1 LQSST
6 TLQTLEGNTEKSETQ
21 PKEISKCQLRE
32 KDQLAKFLS
41 YRLMT
46 DVRPPMEEGK
56 VVDGFHRSI
65 FYLIASSIMNWLSFL
80 AFPIYNDDERMESII
95 E

>member
-21 PKEISKCQLRE
+21 PKEISKCQLRG

-46 DVRPPMEEGK
+46 DVRSPMEEGK
-56 VVDGFHRSI
+56 AVDGFHRSI

-80 AFPIYNDDERMESII
+80 AFPIDNDDERMESII

>member
-32 KDQLAKFLS
+32 KNQLAKFLS

-46 DVRPPMEEGK
+46 DVRPPMKEEK
-56 VVDGFHRSI
+56 AVDGFHRSI

-80 AFPIYNDDERMESII
+80 AFPIDNDDERMESII

>member
-1 LQSST
+1 MQSST

-46 DVRPPMEEGK
+46 DVHLHMEEGK
-56 VVDGFHRSI
+56 VVDGYHRLI
-65 FYLIASSIMNWLSFL
+65 FRSTASSIANCPSFL
-80 AFPIYNDDERMESII
+80 AFPIDNDDERMESII

>member
-1 LQSST
+1 MQSST

-21 PKEISKCQLRE
+21 PKVILNCQLRE

-46 DVRPPMEEGK
+46 DVRPPMKEEK
-56 VVDGFHRSI
+56 AVDGFHRSI
-65 FYLIASSIMNWLSFL
+65 IYLVSSSIMNWLSFL
-80 AFPIYNDDERMESII
+80 AFPIDNDDERMESII

>member
-1 LQSST
+1 MQSST

-32 KDQLAKFLS
+32 KDQLAKLS

-56 VVDGFHRSI
+56 AVDGFHRSI
-65 FYLIASSIMNWLSFL
+65 FFLIASSIMNWLSFL
-80 AFPIYNDDERMESII
+80 AFPIDNDDERMESII

>member
-1 LQSST
+1 MQSST

-21 PKEISKCQLRE
+21 PKEIKCQLRE

-46 DVRPPMEEGK
+46 DVRPPMKEEK
-56 VVDGFHRSI
+56 AVDGFHRSI

-80 AFPIYNDDERMESII
+80 AFPIDSDDERMESII

>member
-6 TLQTLEGNTEKSETQ
+6 TLQTLEGNTEKSEAQ

-46 DVRPPMEEGK
+46 DVHPPMEEGK
-56 VVDGFHRSI
+56 VLDGFHRLIFRLISI
-65 FYLIASSIMNWLSFL
+65 SIMNWLSFL
-80 AFPIYNDDERMESII
+80 AFPIDNDDERMESII

>member
-1 LQSST
+1 MQSST

-21 PKEISKCQLRE
+21 PKVILNCQLRE

-46 DVRPPMEEGK
+46 DVRPPMKEEK
-56 VVDGFHRSI
+56 AVDGFHRSI

-80 AFPIYNDDERMESII
+80 AFPIDNDNDRMKSII

>member
-46 DVRPPMEEGK
+46 DVRPPMTEEK
-56 VVDGFHRSI
+56 AVDGSHRSI

-80 AFPIYNDDERMESII
+80 AFPIDNDDERMESII

>member
-1 LQSST
+1 LQIST

-21 PKEISKCQLRE
+21 PKEILNCQLRG

-41 YRLMT
+41 YHLMT
-46 DVRPPMEEGK
+46 DVRPPMEERK
-56 VVDGFHRSI
+56 AVDGFHRSI

-80 AFPIYNDDERMESII
+80 AFPIDNDNDRMESII

>member
-21 PKEISKCQLRE
+21 PKEISKCELHE

-41 YRLMT
+41 YHLMT
-46 DVRPPMEEGK
+46 DVRRPMEEGK
-56 VVDGFHRSI
+56 AVDGFHRLI
-65 FYLIASSIMNWLSFL
+65 FYLITSSIMNWLSFL
-80 AFPIYNDDERMESII
+80 AFPIDNDDERMESII

>member
-6 TLQTLEGNTEKSETQ
+6 TLQTLEGNTEKNETQ

-32 KDQLAKFLS
+32 KDQLVKFLS

-80 AFPIYNDDERMESII
+80 AFPIDNDDERMESII

>member
-21 PKEISKCQLRE
+21 PQEISRCQLRE

-46 DVRPPMEEGK
+46 DVGPPMEEGK
-56 VVDGFHRSI
+56 AVDGFHRSI

-80 AFPIYNDDERMESII
+80 AFPIDNDDERMESII

>member
-6 TLQTLEGNTEKSETQ
+6 TSQTLEGNTEKSETQ
-21 PKEISKCQLRE
+21 PKEISKCQLRD
-32 KDQLAKFLS
+32 KGQLAKFLS

-56 VVDGFHRSI
+56 AVDGFHRSI
-65 FYLIASSIMNWLSFL
+65 FHSITGKIMNWSSFP
-80 AFPIYNDDERMESII
+80 AFPHDNDDERMESII

>member
-1 LQSST
+1 MQSST

-21 PKEISKCQLRE
+21 PQEISRCQLRE

-46 DVRPPMEEGK
+46 DVRLPMEEGK
-56 VVDGFHRSI
+56 VLDGFHRLIFRLISI
-65 FYLIASSIMNWLSFL
+65 SIMNWLSFP
-80 AFPIYNDDERMESII
+80 AFPIDNDDKRMESLI

>member
-1 LQSST
+1 MQSST

-41 YRLMT
+41 YCLMT
-46 DVRPPMEEGK
+46 DVRPPMKEGK
-56 VVDGFHRSI
+56 AVDGFHRSI

-80 AFPIYNDDERMESII
+80 AFPIDNDDERMESII

>member
-1 LQSST
+1 MQSSR

-21 PKEISKCQLRE
+21 PKEISRCQLRE

-41 YRLMT
+41 YRLMI

-56 VVDGFHRSI
+56 AVDGFYRSI
-65 FYLIASSIMNWLSFL
+65 FYLIASSIMNWLLFL
-80 AFPIYNDDERMESII
+80 AFPIDNDEERMDSII

>member
-1 LQSST
+1 MQSST
-6 TLQTLEGNTEKSETQ
+6 TLQTLEGNTEKSEPQ
-21 PKEISKCQLRE
+21 PKEISKCQPRE

-46 DVRPPMEEGK
+46 DVHLPMEKGK
-56 VVDGFHRSI
+56 AVDGFHRSI

-80 AFPIYNDDERMESII
+80 AFPIDNDNDRMESII

>member
-1 LQSST
+1 MQSST
-6 TLQTLEGNTEKSETQ
+6 TLQTLECNTDKGETQ

-56 VVDGFHRSI
+56 AVDGFHRSI

-80 AFPIYNDDERMESII
+80 AFPIDNDDERMGSII

>member
-1 LQSST
+1 MQSST
-6 TLQTLEGNTEKSETQ
+6 TLQTLECNTDKGETQ
-21 PKEISKCQLRE
+21 PKEISMCQLRE

-46 DVRPPMEEGK
+46 DVRPPMEERK
-56 VVDGFHRSI
+56 AVNCFHRSI
-65 FYLIASSIMNWLSFL
+65 FYLITSSMMNWLSFL
-80 AFPIYNDDERMESII
+80 AFPIDNDKDRMESII

>member
-21 PKEISKCQLRE
+21 PKVILNCQLRE

-46 DVRPPMEEGK
+46 DVRPPMKEEK
-56 VVDGFHRSI
+56 AVDGFHRSI

-80 AFPIYNDDERMESII
+80 AFPIDNDNDRMKSII

>member
-1 LQSST
+1 MQSST

-56 VVDGFHRSI
+56 AVDGFHHSI
-65 FYLIASSIMNWLSFL
+65 FFLIASSIMNWLSLL
-80 AFPIYNDDERMESII
+80 AFLIDNDDERMESII

>member
-21 PKEISKCQLRE
+21 SKEISKCQLRE
-32 KDQLAKFLS
+32 KNQLAKFLS

-46 DVRPPMEEGK
+46 DVRPPMKEEK
-56 VVDGFHRSI
+56 AVDGFHRSI

-80 AFPIYNDDERMESII
+80 AFPIDNDDERMESII

>member
-21 PKEISKCQLRE
+21 PKEISKCQLHDKE
-32 KDQLAKFLS
+32 LAKFLS
-41 YRLMT
+41 YHPMT
-46 DVRPPMEEGK
+46 DVHPPMEEGK
-56 VVDGFHRSI
+56 VVDGSHRLI
-65 FYLIASSIMNWLSFL
+65 FYLIASSIMNWLSLL
-80 AFPIYNDDERMESII
+80 AFPIDNDDERMESII

>member
-41 YRLMT
+41 YHLMT

-56 VVDGFHRSI
+56 AVDGFHRSI

-80 AFPIYNDDERMESII
+80 AFPIDNDDERMESII

>member
-1 LQSST
+1 MQSST

-21 PKEISKCQLRE
+21 PKVILNCQLRE

-46 DVRPPMEEGK
+46 DVRPPMKEEK
-56 VVDGFHRSI
+56 AVDGFHRSI

-80 AFPIYNDDERMESII
+80 AFPIDNDDERMESII

>member
-6 TLQTLEGNTEKSETQ
+6 TLQTLEGNTEKNETQ

-32 KDQLAKFLS
+32 KDQLVKFLS

-56 VVDGFHRSI
+56 AVDGFHRSI

-80 AFPIYNDDERMESII
+80 AFLIDNDDERMGSII

>member
-1 LQSST
+1 LQSNT
-6 TLQTLEGNTEKSETQ
+6 TLQTLEGNTEKGEIQ

-41 YRLMT
+41 YSLMT
-46 DVRPPMEEGK
+46 YVRSPMEEGK
-56 VVDGFHRSI
+56 AVDGFHHSI
-65 FYLIASSIMNWLSFL
+65 FYLIACSIMNWLSFL
-80 AFPIYNDDERMESII
+80 AFPIDNDDERMESII

>member
-6 TLQTLEGNTEKSETQ
+6 TLQNLEGNTEKSETQ

-46 DVRPPMEEGK
+46 DVRPPMKEEK
-56 VVDGFHRSI
+56 AVDGFHRSI

-80 AFPIYNDDERMESII
+80 AFPIDNDDERMESII